1 MIGAATTWLLV
12 NMAATFAPPSH
23 TASATSGL
31 PEALSPAV
39 TADQRKPSGRGC
51 AVEVLLT
58 NRLYRRIPVKC
69 FKIMPAQAAPEEPR
83 ACGVYSF
90 DNSGVVGAPSG
101 VQANEHKWKWSRERQ
116 RSRSRQPGL
125 RRPQAARRVD

>member
-1 MIGAATTWLLV
+1 MIGAAATWLLV
-12 NMAATFAPPSH
+12 NMAAPFAPPSH

-69 FKIMPAQAAPEEPR
+69 FNIMLAAGLSERTLLAAYTHSITEALWAPFR
-83 ACGVYSF
+83 S
-90 DNSGVVGAPSG
+90 SG
-101 VQANEHKWKWSRERQ
+101 Q
-116 RSRSRQPGL
+116 
-125 RRPQAARRVD
+125 